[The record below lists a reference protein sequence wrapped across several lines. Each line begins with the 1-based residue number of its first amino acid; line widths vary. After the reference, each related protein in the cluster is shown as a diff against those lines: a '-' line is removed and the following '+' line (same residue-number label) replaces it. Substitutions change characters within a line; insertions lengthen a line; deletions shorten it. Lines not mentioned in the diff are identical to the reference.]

1 MYIASIVCLLGFY
14 ILLTSAQI
22 QTVFISFSLGCLLLT
37 VAILCDALLG
47 LSSTHF
53 HILLTGTCLFD
64 TAAPHNFFTK
74 KEKCTSIIITY
85 DTTTKHHHQQWNVNV
100 SNVMRYVL
108 LCILLSH
115 MCVFLCI
122 YPAKQNFVLLNSII
136 FLLYLCCLYSWWYFL
151 FFSSL
156 FSGEKS
162 NNNNDEKNKRKKT
175 KELKIKKRV

>member
-1 MYIASIVCLLGFY
+1 MYIASIVCLLGIY

-115 MCVFLCI
+115 MCVLLCI

-151 FFSSL
+151 FFL
-156 FSGEKS
+156 PCFLVKKATTTMTRRIKGKKL
-162 NNNNDEKNKRKKT
+162 KNWK
-175 KELKIKKRV
+175 